1 MSDEVPRG
9 WRTVR
14 LGDLADINPESL
26 GQRTSPDFAFGY
38 IDISQIDQPGVCL
51 GWAPTIFAT
60 APSRARRVVRENDIL
75 VSTVRPYLKAFAK
88 VPSSDLP
95 LIASTGFAVVR
106 AHEDTNQDFLFHH
119 IMTADFIEHLKPRM
133 TGSNYPAV
141 SADDVSDYE
150 LHCPPLDEQHRIAE
164 VLRSLD
170 DAVGFTQK
178 AADQHRTLWEVVAED
193 LIWRPTLVDDT
204 MLAPLARLIRASD
217 YGVNAPLSDQPGGT
231 AVLRMGNVQQG
242 QIDLTSLKWGEIAE
256 AEAAALKLRDGDIL
270 FNRTNSRDLVG
281 KVAFVRGEPNYLYAS
296 YLVRLSVE
304 RGIADPYFVFAAMNS
319 RRGQTA
325 IRTIATPGVSQSNI
339 NPTNLKKLL
348 FPSLPLG
355 RQREVSA
362 LLQDVEAAW
371 LSARREAERL
381 RTLRS
386 SIRSQLLSGR
396 VRVPA

>member
-1 MSDEVPRG
+1 MSHEVPHG
-9 WRTVR
+9 WQTVR
-14 LGDLADINPESL
+14 LGDVADVNPASL

-51 GWAPTIFAT
+51 GWVPTTFAT

-88 VPSSDLP
+88 APSSEIP

-119 IMTADFIEHLKPRM
+119 IMSVDFVEHLKPRM

-150 LHCPPLDEQHRIAE
+150 LYCPPLDEQHRIAE
-164 VLRSLD
+164 VLRSMD
-170 DAVGFTQK
+170 DAVDLTQK
-178 AADQHRTLWEVVAED
+178 AADQHRTLWEVFAED
-193 LIWRPTLVDDT
+193 LIWSPALANDT
-204 MLAPLARLIRASD
+204 MFAPLGHFIRASD
-217 YGVNAPLSDQPGGT
+217 YGVNAPLSDQPSGT
-231 AVLRMGNVQQG
+231 AVLRMGNIQQG
-242 QIDLTSLKWGEIAE
+242 QIDLTSLKWGEIPDV
-256 AEAAALKLRDGDIL
+256 EAAALKLRKGDIL

-281 KVAFVRGEPNYLYAS
+281 KVAFVREEPDYLYAS

-304 RGIADPYFVFAAMNS
+304 HDIADPYFVFAAMNS

-325 IRTIATPGVSQSNI
+325 IRNIATPGVSQSNI

-348 FPSLPLG
+348 FPNLPLG
-355 RQREVSA
+355 RQREISG
-362 LLQDVEAAW
+362 LLQDIEAAW
-371 LSARREAERL
+371 LSARREAARL

-386 SIRSQLLSGR
+386 SIRWQLLSGR